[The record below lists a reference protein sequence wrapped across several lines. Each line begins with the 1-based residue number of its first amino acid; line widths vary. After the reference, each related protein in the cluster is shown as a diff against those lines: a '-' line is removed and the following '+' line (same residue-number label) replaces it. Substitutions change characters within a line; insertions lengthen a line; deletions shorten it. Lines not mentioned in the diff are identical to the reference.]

1 MKIPP
6 RELAKDQACQVW
18 IHDIDTGENSL
29 LFATTDLLLEAPNW
43 TLQGDALIL
52 NGAGLLWRLQIQNPK
67 LEHIEINGAPPF
79 NNDHVLDPDG
89 EHIFLSTYDD
99 WQIYRAPLKG
109 GSATRI
115 TGKEGPKGLFHFLH
129 GVSPGGER
137 LAFVG
142 VKAEATETSMRFIS
156 AEIFTIKSDG
166 TDYRQITK
174 GGAPADGPE
183 YSPDGLWLYFNTEAF
198 SKNAQIARMRPDGSE
213 LTQLTFSQTVNW
225 FPHLSPDGETAVYL
239 AYPPGTTGHPADLSV
254 ELMVVRNG
262 EWQNAVRAA
271 RLFGGQGTINV
282 NNWSP
287 DNRHFAYVTYPIEQG
302 TA

>member
-6 RELAKDQACQVW
+6 RELAEGQTCQVW
-18 IHDIDTGENSL
+18 AHDIDTGENTL
-29 LFATTDLLLEAPNW
+29 LFKTTELLLEAPNW

-52 NGAGLLWRLQIQNPK
+52 NGAGLLWRLQIQNPN
-67 LEHIEINGAPPF
+67 LEHIEIDGAPPF

-99 WQIYRAPLKG
+99 WQIYRARLNG

-115 TGKEGPKGLFHFLH
+115 TGKDGPEGLFHFLH
-129 GVSPGGER
+129 GVSPDGER

-142 VKAEATETSMRFIS
+142 VNAEANEASLHFIS
-156 AEIFTIKSDG
+156 AEIYTIKSDG
-166 TDYRQITK
+166 TDYRQITT
-174 GGAPADGPE
+174 GGAQADGPE
-183 YSPDGLWLYFNTEAF
+183 YSPDGEWLYFNTEVF

-213 LTQLTFSQTVNW
+213 LTQLTFSETVNW
-225 FPHLSPDGETAVYL
+225 FPHLSPDGRTAVYL
-239 AYPPGTTGHPADLSV
+239 AFPPGTTGHPADKWV

-262 EWQNAVRAA
+262 EWQRAVCAA

-282 NNWSP
+282 NSWSP
-287 DNRHFAYVTYPIEQG
+287 DNRRFAYVTYPIE
-302 TA
+302 

>member
-18 IHDIDTGENSL
+18 IHDTDTGENSL
-29 LFATTDLLLEAPNW
+29 LFETTELLLEAPNW

-52 NGAGLLWRLQIQNPK
+52 NGAGLLWRLQILKPK
-67 LEHIEINGAPPF
+67 PEHIEINGAPPF

-89 EHIFLSTYDD
+89 EHIFLSAYDD
-99 WQIYRAPLKG
+99 WQIYRAPLSG

-115 TGKEGPKGLFHFLH
+115 TGKDGPKGLFHFLH
-129 GVSPGGER
+129 GVSPEGER

-142 VKAEATETSMRFIS
+142 VDAEVSEASLRFIS
-156 AEIFTIKSDG
+156 AEIYTIKSDG

-183 YSPDGLWLYFNTEAF
+183 YSPDGEWLYFNTETF
-198 SKNAQIARMRPDGSE
+198 SKNAQIARMRPGGSE
-213 LTQLTFSQTVNW
+213 LSQLTFSETVNW
-225 FPHLSPDGETAVYL
+225 FPHLSPDGHTAVYL
-239 AYPPGTTGHPADLSV
+239 AFPPGTTGHPADIWV

-262 EWQNAVRAA
+262 DWRSAVCAA

-282 NNWSP
+282 NSWSP
-287 DNRHFAYVTYPIEQG
+287 DNRHFAYVTYPIE
-302 TA
+302 

>member
-6 RELAKDQACQVW
+6 RELTKGQTCQIW
-18 IHDIDTGENSL
+18 IHDTDSGENTL
-29 LFATTDLLLEAPNW
+29 LFETTELLLEAPNW

-52 NGAGLLWRLQIQNPK
+52 NGAGLLWRLQIQKPK
-67 LEHIEINGAPPF
+67 LDQIEIDGAPPF

-89 EHIFLSTYDD
+89 EHIYLSTYDD
-99 WQIYRAPLKG
+99 WQIYRAPLNG
-109 GSATRI
+109 GNVNLI

-129 GVSPGGER
+129 GVSPDGQS

-142 VKAEATETSMRFIS
+142 VEAEASETSLRFIS
-156 AEIFTIKSDG
+156 AEIYTIKSDG

-183 YSPDGLWLYFNTEAF
+183 YSPDGEWLYFNTEVF

-213 LTQLTFSQTVNW
+213 LTQLTFSETVDW
-225 FPHLSPDGETAVYL
+225 FPHLSPDGHTAVYL
-239 AYPPGTTGHPADLSV
+239 AYQPGITGHPSDKWV

-262 EWQNAVRAA
+262 EWQHAVCAA

-282 NNWSP
+282 NSWSP
-287 DNRHFAYVTYPIEQG
+287 DNRRFAYVTYPIE
-302 TA
+302 